1 MKHAGTLVATALAL
15 ALLPM
20 AVSAQEYGQQGQQG
34 QGQQAQSQQ
43 QPRQQAQLSADAHHV
58 VDKKAVNAQGKDI
71 GKIKDVLIGQDGK
84 VQALVVDV
92 KGKNRAVP
100 WNDVSMKADQLT
112 VNMSDQELAQLP
124 EYRGEHD

>member
-1 MKHAGTLVATALAL
+1 MKHAGTLVATVLAL
-15 ALLPM
+15 ALPM
-20 AVSAQEYGQQGQQG
+20 AVSAQEYGQQGQQTQQ
-34 QGQQAQSQQ
+34 QGQPQS
-43 QPRQQAQLSADAHHV
+43 RQQAQLSADAHHV

>member
-1 MKHAGTLVATALAL
+1 MKHACTLVATALAL
-15 ALLPM
+15 VLPM
-20 AVSAQEYGQQGQQG
+20 AASAQEYGQQGQQ
-34 QGQQAQSQQ
+34 QGQQQS
-43 QPRQQAQLSADAHHV
+43 RQQAQLSADAHHV
-58 VDKKAVNAQGKDI
+58 VDKQAVNAQGKEV

-112 VNMSDQELAQLP
+112 VNMSDQQLSQLP
-124 EYRGEHD
+124 EYRGERD

>member
-1 MKHAGTLVATALAL
+1 MKHASVIVSSVLAL
-15 ALLPM
+15 AIPL
-20 AVSAQEYGQQGQQG
+20 AVSAQE
-34 QGQQAQSQQ
+34 AQPSQQ
-43 QPRQQAQLSADAHHV
+43 TRQQAQLSPDAHHV

-84 VQALVVDV
+84 VQALVLDV
-92 KGKNRAVP
+92 KGKHRAVP

-112 VNMSDQELAQLP
+112 VNMSDQQLSQLP